1 MKQRSSCQR
10 REILWLLDSI
20 VNYMVLVTCARVD
33 KRLIIGRRWGGG
45 CDLRRQRKW
54 RTCVGGRNLTLIRYI
69 KIRTWLQV
77 CLVSFC
83 VFGLVFFVLKSFLG
97 NYCST
102 MESRKK
108 LILTLKLPWS
118 HVRILI
124 HRTWAICRSELSVK
138 CLSVYHNIRSKP
150 LVPFRKITHVI
161 CMPHELHIYQ
171 LNSYVLFY
179 FWLKKRKVKFHMC

>member
-1 MKQRSSCQR
+1 MR
-10 REILWLLDSI
+10 RGMWSK
-20 VNYMVLVTCARVD
+20 ARENE
-33 KRLIIGRRWGGG
+33 GRAWQEG
-45 CDLRRQRKW
+45 
-54 RTCVGGRNLTLIRYI
+54 TSP
-69 KIRTWLQV
+69 
-77 CLVSFC
+77 SFD
-83 VFGLVFFVLKSFLG
+83 VLKFEHDSKCVWYVLLYLAWFSLYSSLFWG
-97 NYCST
+97 IIARQW
-102 MESRKK
+102 SREKK

-124 HRTWAICRSELSVK
+124 YRTWAICRSELSVK
-138 CLSVYHNIRSKP
+138 CLSVYHNIRLKP

>member
-45 CDLRRQRKW
+45 CDLRRERKW

-150 LVPFRKITHVI
+150 FKFLLGKSHTWFVCLMSCIFINLIPVFCFI
-161 CMPHELHIYQ
+161 
-171 LNSYVLFY
+171 FD
-179 FWLKKRKVKFHMC
+179 WKKER

>member
-1 MKQRSSCQR
+1 
-10 REILWLLDSI
+10 
-20 VNYMVLVTCARVD
+20 MVSVTCARVD

-45 CDLRRQRKW
+45 CDLRRERKW
-54 RTCVGGRNLTLIRYI
+54 RTCVAGRNLTLIRCI

-77 CLVSFC
+77 CLVRFS
-83 VFGLVFFVLKSFLG
+83 VFGLVFFVLRSVLG

-124 HRTWAICRSELSVK
+124 YRTWAICRSELSVK
-138 CLSVYHNIRSKP
+138 CLSVYHNIRLKP
-150 LVPFRKITHVI
+150 LVPFRKITHMI

-171 LNSYVLFY
+171 LKSCVLFY
-179 FWLKKRKVKFHMC
+179 LWLKKRKVKFHMC